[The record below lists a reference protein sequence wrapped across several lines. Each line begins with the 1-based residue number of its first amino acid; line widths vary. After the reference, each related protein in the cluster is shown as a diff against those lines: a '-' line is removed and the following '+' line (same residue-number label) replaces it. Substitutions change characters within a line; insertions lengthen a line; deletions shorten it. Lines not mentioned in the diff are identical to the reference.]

1 MNETPATTTE
11 FDTLRDLWQRE
22 IEAGHLEEAETL
34 IRRSLAWAEAH
45 GDPRQI
51 DAAVCNLAAV
61 GIHLGRGES
70 EIPRLREILLR
81 NSDPAN
87 CRLSAYNISIYYQF
101 AKNYKKS
108 VFYARIARDR
118 SEQIGRRDWISS
130 SHNQLGN
137 ALLGESLVEEACREY
152 DKALSLMSLETSV
165 WRAGVLDNLGYCR
178 ILQERYREGY
188 ALLYESLRMLRRMG
202 SWRYEIMPRL
212 DLCFAHLETG
222 HYRYAWR
229 HGAMALGLA
238 ERAGHQDAVKNAL
251 YLLGEAANL
260 SGDSSAA
267 HDYFAR
273 LQRDFFPDSAYLPGF
288 LMAVDVRKLVNLH
301 A

>member
-1 MNETPATTTE
+1 MTQVPGATE
-11 FDTLRDLWQRE
+11 FESLRDLWQRE
-22 IEAGHLEEAETL
+22 IEAGRLEEADGL
-34 IRRSLAWAEAH
+34 IRRALAWAREQ
-45 GDPRQI
+45 GDPRLI

-61 GIHLGRGES
+61 GIHLGHGEA
-70 EIPRLREILLR
+70 EISRLREILLR

-87 CRLSAYNISIYYQF
+87 CRLAAYNISIYYLF

-108 VFYARIARDR
+108 LFYARIARDR
-118 SEQIGRRDWISS
+118 SELIGRQDWLAS

-137 ALLGESLVEEACREY
+137 ALLGESFVEDACREY
-152 DKALSLMSLETSV
+152 EKALDLMPGEISV

-188 ALLYESLRMLRRMG
+188 SLLYQSLRMLRHLG

-222 HYRYAWR
+222 HYRHAWR
-229 HGAMALGLA
+229 HGLMALALA
-238 ERAGHQDAVKNAL
+238 ERADHRDAAKNAL

-260 SGDSSAA
+260 SGDVNTA
-267 HDYFAR
+267 HRYFGR
-273 LQRDFFPDSAYLPGF
+273 LQREFFPDSAYLPGF

>member
-1 MNETPATTTE
+1 MKQVPGATE
-11 FDTLRDLWQRE
+11 FESLRDLWQRE
-22 IEAGHLEEAETL
+22 IEAGRLEEADVL
-34 IRRSLAWAEAH
+34 IRRALAWAREQ
-45 GDPRQI
+45 GDPRLI

-61 GIHLGRGES
+61 GIHLGHGEA
-70 EIPRLREILLR
+70 EISRLREILLR

-87 CRLSAYNISIYYQF
+87 CRLAAYNISIYYLF

-108 VFYARIARDR
+108 LFYARIARDR
-118 SEQIGRRDWISS
+118 SELIGRQDWLAS

-137 ALLGESLVEEACREY
+137 ALLGESFVEDACREY
-152 DKALSLMSLETSV
+152 EKALDLMPGEVSV

-188 ALLYESLRMLRRMG
+188 SLLYQSLRMLRHLG

-222 HYRYAWR
+222 HYRHAWR
-229 HGAMALGLA
+229 HGLMALALA
-238 ERAGHQDAVKNAL
+238 ERADHRDAAKNAL
-251 YLLGEAANL
+251 YLLGEAAVL
-260 SGDSSAA
+260 AGADGRAYA
-267 HDYFAR
+267 WFHE
-273 LQRDFFPDSAYLPGF
+273 LQRRYYPAQSHLPDLLLS
-288 LMAVDVRKLVNLH
+288 VDIRKLINLR